1 MDAIDHVDV
10 DSFCSPRKKLLRFFR
25 SSRDRW
31 KEKYMRAKRELKLMG
46 NQVRA
51 VENSREIWKQRYRA
65 ERQENA
71 ALRRELEELKR
82 TDALAP

>member
-1 MDAIDHVDV
+1 MDAIEHVDV

-25 SSRDRW
+25 GSRDRW
-31 KEKYMRAKRELKLMG
+31 KEKYMQAKRELKLMG

-51 VENSREIWKQRYRA
+51 VENSREIWKERYRA
-65 ERQENA
+65 ERQQNA